1 MVRQTFIGSWM
12 DRKVP
17 PVYTPARGGETIEDA
32 MSSEKTQI
40 LVPSSSMEQYLAEVN
55 RFPLLTREEEEE
67 LARRWNEEG
76 DMSAAQHL
84 VTANLRFVVKVAYEY
99 KNYDVKLVDLV
110 QEGNIGLM
118 KAVRRFNPDRG
129 YRLISYAVW
138 WIRAYMQNYILKNWS
153 MVKIGST
160 AKNRRM
166 LFGRKENPAEGAEQ
180 QREAFLIPA
189 VSALSDGEFVGINAD
204 VAKRDFSL
212 DAQMGED
219 QGGTF
224 VEMLASP
231 DTDYVEEMSRT
242 ETIQGV
248 SHRLEDILET
258 LNERQRFILENR
270 LLADEPITLQEI
282 GDTYGVS
289 RERARQLEAAL
300 KKKLAGALQ
309 EFAPTDDEEDIIDIL

>member
-1 MVRQTFIGSWM
+1 
-12 DRKVP
+12 
-17 PVYTPARGGETIEDA
+17 
-32 MSSEKTQI
+32 MSSEKTQL

-67 LARRWNEEG
+67 LARRWNEDG
-76 DMSAAQHL
+76 DMSAAQQL

-166 LFGRKENPAEGAEQ
+166 LFGRKENPAEGSEP

-189 VSALSDGEFVGINAD
+189 VSALADGEFVGINAD
-204 VAKRDFSL
+204 IAKRDFSL

-231 DTDYVEEMSRT
+231 EPDYVEEISRS
-242 ETIQGV
+242 EVIQGV
-248 SHRLEDILET
+248 SHRLEDILGS
-258 LNERQRFILENR
+258 LNERQRFILEHR
-270 LLADEPITLQEI
+270 LLSDEPITLQEI

-309 EFAPTDDEEDIIDIL
+309 DFAPVDEDDDVIDLG

>member
-1 MVRQTFIGSWM
+1 
-12 DRKVP
+12 
-17 PVYTPARGGETIEDA
+17 
-32 MSSEKTQI
+32 MSSEKKQI
-40 LVPSSSMEQYLAEVN
+40 LVPSSSMEQYLAEVS
-55 RFPLLTREEEEE
+55 RFPWLTREEEEE
-67 LARRWNEEG
+67 LARRWNEDG
-76 DMSAAQHL
+76 DMSAAQQL

-166 LFGRKENPAEGAEQ
+166 LFGRKESPAEGSEP

-189 VSALSDGEFVGINAD
+189 VSALADGEFVGINAD
-204 VAKRDFSL
+204 IAKRDFSL

-231 DTDYVEEMSRT
+231 EPDYVEEISRS
-242 ETIQGV
+242 EVIQGV
-248 SHRLEDILET
+248 SHRLEDILGS
-258 LNERQRFILENR
+258 LNERQRFILEHR
-270 LLADEPITLQEI
+270 LLSDEPITLQEI

-309 EFAPTDDEEDIIDIL
+309 DFAPVDEDDDVIDLG